1 MEWKRFGLAWALV
14 LNFLVSGAAWALPLT
29 EYNKL
34 RDVRVQETEEGL
46 HIQLQFRHPPDNFQ
60 APVFFQNS
68 VQVDLPFAYLAPA
81 KQYFPTGDDEIRQV
95 YASQYN
101 KELLR
106 IRFIIGDRRQGLEK
120 RFRISRNGNNIDV
133 LVRNGGSA
141 SKKSRLVPSP
151 KSADDPLSDFLA
163 SGPSHIEVPKTGPQS
178 ISSGTENES
187 GSQSPDPFVELLDES
202 KTQPAKQKVTST
214 STAKKETLSEM
225 VGTAFRKDKKGK
237 GTTESR
243 GIPEKETSTVL
254 QKEETSG
261 GPDIFSA
268 GLKMF
273 YTLAL
278 VLGLMFL
285 LFHVFKKY
293 VWKNGVFGTENKPIK
308 VLSTGFLGPKKSI
321 ALVEVAGEVLVLG
334 IANENISLL
343 ANVEDPDQIDRIKGG
358 SYVPTSSRIRKK
370 EATSVQAPTV
380 AGTAMK
386 EEDPVMEEE
395 ESAPEIT
402 TATDEPPKPSVP
414 PHKRVDAYERVVKQP
429 KTTNPFPDFVKQF
442 ADDQSKNDGAD
453 SVKGLEQRLKKT
465 LEGNRGK

>member
-1 MEWKRFGLAWALV
+1 MECKRFGLAWVLV
-14 LNFLVSGAAWALPLT
+14 LNLLVAGTAWALPLT

-34 RDVRVQETEEGL
+34 RDVMVRETEEGL
-46 HIQLQFRHPPDNFQ
+46 HIQLQFRQPPDNYQ

-68 VQVDLPFAYLAPA
+68 VQVDMPFAYLAPA
-81 KQYFPTGDDEIRQV
+81 KQYFPTDDDEIRQV

-106 IRFIIGDRRQGLEK
+106 IRFILGEPRKGFEN
-120 RFRISRNGNNIDV
+120 RFQITRNGNNIDV
-133 LVRNGGSA
+133 LVRRAAGALKQSSHLPS
-141 SKKSRLVPSP
+141 SKN
-151 KSADDPLSDFLA
+151 AEDPLNDFLA
-163 SGPSHIEVPKTGPQS
+163 SGPSHTTTPKPKPQPVVNGTGAETGP
-178 ISSGTENES
+178 ES
-187 GSQSPDPFVELLDES
+187 ADPFMELLTKTKTEPVEKKTS
-202 KTQPAKQKVTST
+202 STTQP
-214 STAKKETLSEM
+214 KKETLSEM
-225 VGTAFRKDKKGK
+225 VGTAFRKDKNEK
-237 GTTESR
+237 TPLESK
-243 GIPEKETSTVL
+243 GIPTKENSTAL
-254 QKEETSG
+254 QKKEASG

-268 GLKMF
+268 GFKMF

-293 VWKNGVFGTENKPIK
+293 VWKNGVFGSENKPIK

-358 SYVPTSSRIRKK
+358 AHTPTSRIRRKDP
-370 EATSVQAPTV
+370 ASVKAPAPST
-380 AGTAMK
+380 TA
-386 EEDPVMEEE
+386 EE
-395 ESAPEIT
+395 ESMEAEEDVPV
-402 TATDEPPKPSVP
+402 TATITAEPPKPPVP
-414 PHKRVDAYERVVKQP
+414 PHKRVDAYERVVKQS

-442 ADDQSKNDGAD
+442 AEDKNESDGAN

-465 LEGNRGK
+465 LKDRSDQ